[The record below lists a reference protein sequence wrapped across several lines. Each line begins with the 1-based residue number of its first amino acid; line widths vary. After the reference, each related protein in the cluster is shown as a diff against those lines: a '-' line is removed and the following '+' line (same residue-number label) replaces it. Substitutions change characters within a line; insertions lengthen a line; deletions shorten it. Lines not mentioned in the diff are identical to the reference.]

1 MPEKHLDGFWIYE
14 LDQEVKI
21 NSLTLIDSREGKA
34 QRMSVTN
41 SYFHDG
47 LNCGINLR
55 GAHEVL
61 IANSHSERTRTG
73 GVVAMEDFWWGEGGF
88 PGMLPSLLRTAAF
101 RYLRHCTRALDQLL
115 QWRAAGAVRQL
126 LKRLPPFMEHMQRLE
141 MHTCIHAAL
150 SHTPAHGSS
159 HKERTAQRHYRTL
172 SPCMLLPDMHAAG
185 LSQAVTPLQAMWC
198 CGTIQCTTHTTRK
211 TRVPQSVH
219 LPLGWMTTP
228 QVHLCSPSAP
238 LLEHAA
244 PDGQG
249 IDASRVILL
258 PSVCLGPSTKCLH
271 E

>member
-21 NSLTLIDSREGKA
+21 NSLTLIDSREVKA

-159 HKERTAQRHYRTL
+159 HKERGCSETLPHLVTMHVITRHACSRAFPSCDT
-172 SPCMLLPDMHAAG
+172 AAG
-185 LSQAVTPLQAMWC
+185 DVVLRNNTVHNAYYQKDEGPAICAFATGLDDHPSGTPLQPQCPPPNAC
-198 CGTIQCTTHTTRK
+198 C
-211 TRVPQSVH
+211 P
-219 LPLGWMTTP
+219 
-228 QVHLCSPSAP
+228 
-238 LLEHAA
+238 
-244 PDGQG
+244 
-249 IDASRVILL
+249 
-258 PSVCLGPSTKCLH
+258 
-271 E
+271 